1 MKTVLN
7 YIEKDNHYLLIH
19 KQKKDMNF
27 NKFMGVGGKIESNE
41 TPNEAAIRETFEETG
56 LTIEPIFKG
65 NVFFHNET
73 YDEHMIVYKA
83 TNFLGKLKSSD

>member
-27 NKFMGVGGKIESNE
+27 NKFMGVGGK
-41 TPNEAAIRETFEETG
+41 
-56 LTIEPIFKG
+56 
-65 NVFFHNET
+65 
-73 YDEHMIVYKA
+73 M
-83 TNFLGKLKSSD
+83 